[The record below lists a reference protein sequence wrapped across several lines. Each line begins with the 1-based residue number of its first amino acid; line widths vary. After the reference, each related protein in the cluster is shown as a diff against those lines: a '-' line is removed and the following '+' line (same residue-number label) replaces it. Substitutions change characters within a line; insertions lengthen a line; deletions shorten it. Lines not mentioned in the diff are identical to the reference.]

1 MNMFIFFN
9 VSYLFNFNCWFIIYE
24 IGYEADLLKK
34 KLYVTY
40 NDLLL
45 YIYIYSR
52 VLYFKKNKKFPR
64 IGTRGPIHITS
75 LVNTIMLFVGLSTN
89 YYNPRVS
96 HNFRLLYIW
105 KVVQWKAHMA

>member
-40 NDLLL
+40 NDLIL

-52 VLYFKKNKKFPR
+52 VLYLKKKKSKNR
-64 IGTRGPIHITS
+64 H
-75 LVNTIMLFVGLSTN
+75 
-89 YYNPRVS
+89 
-96 HNFRLLYIW
+96 
-105 KVVQWKAHMA
+105 

>member
-45 YIYIYSR
+45 YIYIYILESYI
-52 VLYFKKNKKFPR
+52 LKKKNPR

-89 YYNPRVS
+89 YYRPRVS